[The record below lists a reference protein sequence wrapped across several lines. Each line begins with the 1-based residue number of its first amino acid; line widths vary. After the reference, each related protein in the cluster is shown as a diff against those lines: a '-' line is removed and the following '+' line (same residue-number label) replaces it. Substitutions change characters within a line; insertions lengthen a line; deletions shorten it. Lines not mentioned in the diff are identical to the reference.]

1 MKSFMKFVDSRDF
14 PSWAVSFAVCAVIA
28 IAGMI
33 SNNAHS
39 QVVAVPTFKA
49 PSLCSGQLAVNT
61 VDAAF
66 CIYENTPV
74 DLDKVVVYSPVPP
87 ARDAWMT
94 SWRPTQMDVTI
105 LCVAKTLKADTEQ
118 SARNNLAS
126 SMRVELVTVPA
137 ISGRA
142 CWLVQ

>member
-1 MKSFMKFVDSRDF
+1 MNTVFGFSRTQGALFV
-14 PSWAVSFAVCAVIA
+14 AIA
-28 IAGMI
+28 IALAVALMPQP
-33 SNNAHS
+33 AHS
-39 QVVAVPTFKA
+39 QVIAVPTFKA

-66 CIYENTPV
+66 CIYENTTV

-87 ARDAWMT
+87 ARDTWMT

-118 SARNNLAS
+118 SARNNLAPN
-126 SMRVELVTVPA
+126 MRVELVTVPA